1 MTMKK
6 PLLALALSCAAFAW
20 AQSAAP
26 VTAVGAWARPSVQ
39 GQTSS
44 GVYVTLT
51 ASEPLTL
58 VGVATPVAGVA
69 DVHEMKLEGDVMRMR
84 ALDSLALP
92 AGKPV
97 EFKPGGYHLMLQ
109 QLKAPLQ
116 PGTSIPVTLT
126 FRTAKGE
133 TRQLAMQVPV
143 TATPPKEVGAAA
155 AHGGH
160 KH

>member
-1 MTMKK
+1 
-6 PLLALALSCAAFAW
+6 
-20 AQSAAP
+20 
-26 VTAVGAWARPSVQ
+26 VTAAGAWARPSVQ

>member
-1 MTMKK
+1 
-6 PLLALALSCAAFAW
+6 
-20 AQSAAP
+20 
-26 VTAVGAWARPSVQ
+26 
-39 GQTSS
+39 
-44 GVYVTLT
+44 
-51 ASEPLTL
+51 
-58 VGVATPVAGVA
+58 
-69 DVHEMKLEGDVMRMR
+69 MKLEGDVMRMR